1 MASVAEQ
8 VPELKR
14 PDQKFLSNK
23 PRIGSMPVQGLLMQN
38 LFAQARDIQ
47 QQVSQGSGFV
57 VAITMDDQGLPLPD
71 IGGH

>member
-1 MASVAEQ
+1 M
-8 VPELKR
+8 
-14 PDQKFLSNK
+14 
-23 PRIGSMPVQGLLMQN
+23 QGLLMQN